1 MQAITDKK
9 SNQADTSARVAV
21 AELDRRLSAGDHIA
35 DPADFIVREMQQSGQ
50 SLSKR
55 DAR

>member
-1 MQAITDKK
+1 MQAQIDTKSSRTDG
-9 SNQADTSARVAV
+9 AARAAV

-35 DPADFIVREMQQSGQ
+35 DPADFIAREMQQAGQ
-50 SLSKR
+50 ERSKR